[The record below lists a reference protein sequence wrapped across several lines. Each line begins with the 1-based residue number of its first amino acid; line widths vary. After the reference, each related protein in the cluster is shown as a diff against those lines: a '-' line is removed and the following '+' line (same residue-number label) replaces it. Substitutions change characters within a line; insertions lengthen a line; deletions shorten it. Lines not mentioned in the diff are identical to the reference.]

1 MTMTTVDQ
9 DSVPTTIPLP
19 DGCQGL
25 VFDLDGTLLHTMHH
39 HWMAWEQV
47 SQEYGF
53 KLTKETLFSMAGMP
67 SVRIMEVL
75 ATEQGLTFDVEGAA
89 LRKQKIYASLATD
102 TEVIPMVMETAR
114 QAKARGLPVAVATG
128 GSKLQVKVAMES
140 AGVDTFFDAVVT
152 CDDVEHGKPH
162 PETFLKAAQL
172 IGVDPEKCTFI
183 FVLVVTVIGS
193 ELVCVYVQVLALK
206 MLQKVWKLS
215 VTRNL
220 WRQLM

>member
-1 MTMTTVDQ
+1 MTTADQ
-9 DSVPTTIPLP
+9 DSVPATIPLP

-25 VFDLDGTLLHTMHH
+25 VFDLDGTILHTMHH

-47 SQEYGF
+47 SREYGF

-67 SVRIMEVL
+67 SVRIMDVL

-89 LRKQKIYASLATD
+89 LRKQKIYASLATN
-102 TEVIPMVMETAR
+102 TEVIPLVMETAR

-152 CDDVEHGKPH
+152 CDDVQHGKPH

-172 IGVDPEKCTFI
+172 IGVDPEKCTFMFSVDSI
-183 FVLVVTVIGS
+183 VMII
-193 ELVCVYVQVLALK
+193 EYMCVCLQVSGLK
-206 MLQKVWKLS
+206 MLQKAWKLY
-215 VTRNL
+215 VMQNF
-220 WRQLM
+220 